1 MTLRNALLA
10 ALTVALVSAPAVAAE
25 RLSLRGDVTTS
36 RDMLTLGDLV
46 SNAPADAAASFLFRA
61 PPLGQSGTIQAR
73 RIRDAAEALGLSVET
88 GGRLQVT
95 VTRAARRIGPAEIE
109 GAVRTAL
116 ARDAGLDEGWTGIR
130 FEGASPALLVEPHV
144 SAPPVASELSFD
156 PRSRR
161 LSATVWVGT
170 SSTDRNAAV
179 RVTGTAVDLVEVAVL
194 ARGLDRGETVRPGD
208 VNVERRPREGVP
220 GEALLDGSPLPG
232 RVARRSLSAGT
243 LVRSGDLARPDVVA
257 KGDTVTVLYEAPGMT
272 LSLRGKASE
281 AGALGD
287 TISILGASKKI
298 LQAVV
303 TGPGRVS
310 VNGAVSARTNA
321 DRVLASAGQP

>member
-208 VNVERRPREGVP
+208 VNVERRPRDGVP
-220 GEALLDGSPLPG
+220 VPG